1 MFTHTTSMQVNQ
13 SFKDCGYFSRLQ
25 RCPFGPELQPLM
37 TIPSNAPV
45 YYELASM
52 RSHTSLSGKADGL
65 FADFSTNVLP
75 FECSLANFR
84 GYLTKRFDFC
94 GSQDRLLDRAVRY

>member
-25 RCPFGPELQPLM
+25 WCPFGPELQPLL

-52 RSHTSLSGKADGL
+52 RSHTSLSGNADGL
-65 FADFSTNVLP
+65 FADFSTNVLLVK
-75 FECSLANFR
+75 CSQANFR
-84 GYLTKRFDFC
+84 GYLTRRFDFC
-94 GSQDRLLDRAVRY
+94 GNQDQLLDRAVRY